1 MRIFKLYFKQRIKI
15 IAVFLAFG
23 ILFMVSF
30 ALYGF
35 PIEAVLYPSFLC
47 MLIGL
52 VILAMDFAKVRK
64 KHMVMLRMQS
74 LSAAMIDYFPEIGGL
89 DDADYQSVI
98 KSLQAEI
105 RDIKTAANAD
115 YSDMIDYYT
124 VWAHQIKTP
133 IASIKLKLQND
144 DSPLSHN
151 LAPDM
156 LRIEQYVDMVLAY
169 LRLDSTSSD
178 YVFRE
183 YSVDSIVKQAVR
195 RFASEFINRKISLQY
210 EPLNISVITDEKWF
224 CFVIEQILS
233 NALKYTDEG
242 GIVSIYMTNPK
253 TLCIEDT
260 GIGISPEDLPRIF
273 EKGFTGYNG
282 HSDKRASGIG
292 LYLCKRICS
301 KLGAQITASSRPD
314 EGTVI
319 SIDLQQCDLKVE

>member
-1 MRIFKLYFKQRIKI
+1 MQIFKLYFKQRIRV

-23 ILFMVSF
+23 VLFTVSF
-30 ALYGF
+30 ALYGL
-35 PIEAVLYPSFLC
+35 PIAAVLYPSILC
-47 MLIGL
+47 VLIGL
-52 VILAMDFAKVRK
+52 VILAIDFAKVRK
-64 KHMVMLRMQS
+64 KHMLMLRMQS
-74 LSAAMIDYFPEIGGL
+74 LSAAMMEQFPEIGGL

-98 KSLQAEI
+98 KALQAGI

-115 YSDMIDYYT
+115 YADMMDYYT
-124 VWAHQIKTP
+124 VWAHLIKTP

-144 DSPLSHN
+144 DSSLSHN
-151 LAPDM
+151 LTTDLP
-156 LRIEQYVDMVLAY
+156 RIDQYVDMVLAY

-178 YVFRE
+178 YVLKE
-183 YSVDSIVKQAVR
+183 YSVDSVVKQSVR
-195 RFASEFINRKISLQY
+195 RFASEFINRKISLRY
-210 EPLNISVITDEKWF
+210 EPLNVTVITDEKWF

-242 GIVSIYMTNPK
+242 GTVSIYMTNPK

-282 HSDKRASGIG
+282 RSDKRASGIG

-301 KLGAQITASSRPD
+301 KLGAEITASSRPD

-319 SIDLQQCDLKVE
+319 RIDL

>member
-1 MRIFKLYFKQRIKI
+1 MRIIKLYFKQRIKTI
-15 IAVFLAFG
+15 SVFLAFS
-23 ILFMVSF
+23 ILFAVSF
-30 ALYGF
+30 ALYGL
-35 PIEAVLYPSFLC
+35 PMEAVLYPSILC
-47 MLIGL
+47 MLIGA
-52 VILAMDFAKVRK
+52 VILAIDFAKVRK
-64 KHMVMLRMQS
+64 KHMVMLRIQS
-74 LSAAMIDYFPEIGGL
+74 LSAAMMDHFPEIGGL

-105 RDIKTAANAD
+105 RDIKTTAD
-115 YSDMIDYYT
+115 AEYTDMIDYYT

-144 DSPLSHN
+144 DSPLSHS
-151 LAPDM
+151 LTTDM

-169 LRLDSTSSD
+169 LRFDSTSSD

-183 YSVDSIVKQAVR
+183 YSVDSIIKQSVR
-195 RFASEFINRKISLQY
+195 RFAAEFINRKISLQY
-210 EPLNISVITDEKWF
+210 EPLNVTVITDEKWF

-242 GIVSIYMTNPK
+242 GIVSIYMTKPK

-282 HSDKRASGIG
+282 RSDKRASGIG

-301 KLGAQITASSRPD
+301 KLGAQITVSSQPD
-314 EGTVI
+314 KGTVI